1 MINRVRQSVQ
11 QSQKFRMMRQLFL
24 LVLALIVLTQTTHG
38 ASRCEMER
46 KFELENVRPGR
57 FVPRCTANGD
67 YRKDQCNGSTGYCF
81 CVDPKTGERVGQA
94 KRGRVHCN

>member
-1 MINRVRQSVQ
+1 
-11 QSQKFRMMRQLFL
+11 MMRQLFL